1 MQAAGAFA
9 VLLLAA
15 GATLAAEPAHSFD
28 ANGVALGGSEAQVKK
43 AFPSALCKPLEW
55 KSNAAD
61 RRCDDGKIQFGG
73 AEARITFYLRKGSI
87 QAFDVRIDNKDLARV
102 GAFLKERYGKP
113 LVETTEKIERQGRP
127 AREVYKVRWEK
138 GADHALLVS
147 QLEKKRATLTASRG
161 DFEEEIYRVR

>member
-9 VLLLAA
+9 VLSLAA
-15 GATLAAEPAHSFD
+15 GAALGAEPPHPFD
-28 ANGVALGGSEAQVKK
+28 ANGVVLGGSEAQVKK

-61 RRCDDGKIQFGG
+61 RRCDDGKIAFGG
-73 AEARITFYLRKGSI
+73 AEARITFYLKKDSI
-87 QAFDVRIDNKDLARV
+87 RAFDVRFDTKDLDRV
-102 GAFLKERYGKP
+102 GAFVKGRYGKP
-113 LVETTEKIERQGRP
+113 LAETTEKIERQGKP

-147 QLEKKRATLTASRG
+147 QTEKKRGALSVSRG